1 MTDNALIKFNNDNF
15 GNVRALLIDGEPW
28 FVGKDVAKAL
38 GYKRERDALKQ
49 HVPDKYKKLW
59 QITTSGQRR
68 NVTLIN
74 EAGLYKLIFA
84 SKLPSAEKFSD
95 WVCEDVM
102 PTLRKTV
109 FCINEAWIK
118 QLAQKLAESVAST
131 QPQTKCVYILKM
143 SNESVKIGV
152 TGNFRQR
159 ARAIE
164 TGSSLSVIDW
174 CHTEYLPSEVAYSI
188 EAECHKIFA
197 NCKIQ
202 GEFFDATF
210 TEVKTELSNFAEI
223 TESKNL

>member
-1 MTDNALIKFNNDNF
+1 MKDNALIKFNNDNF

-38 GYKRERDALKQ
+38 GYKNGNRDVNR
-49 HVPDKYKKLW
+49 HVDNEDRKRYRICPHG
-59 QITTSGQRR
+59 SEA
-68 NVTLIN
+68 TLIN
-74 EAGLYKLIFA
+74 ESGLYALIFG
-84 SKLPSAEKFSD
+84 SKLDKAKQFKR
-95 WVCEDVM
+95 WVTSELL

-118 QLAQKLAESVAST
+118 QLAQKLAESVASA